1 VDSLARQVR
10 SNKARQGRA
19 VTQADR
25 QCRLEQASKQAGEAA
40 MKRVDHESTGAC
52 SGDGRR
58 QTAGGAAAA
67 VQASKQVRE
76 QAASRQADS

>member
-1 VDSLARQVR
+1 
-10 SNKARQGRA
+10 
-19 VTQADR
+19 
-25 QCRLEQASKQAGEAA
+25 

-67 VQASKQVRE
+67 VQASKRASSE
-76 QAASRQADS
+76 QAGRWLTRTGRQTGLAHSSTRTLSRDKRSGGEGNAGWR

>member
-19 VTQADR
+19 VTQTDRR

-52 SGDGRR
+52 SGDGCR
-58 QTAGGAAAA
+58 QTAGGAATA
-67 VQASKQVRE
+67 VQASKRASSE
-76 QAASRQADS
+76 QQAGR